1 LRKIRSEGAI
11 LMGEVEVSILELFQ
25 HRRRKA
31 FSLAGKTN
39 NSLRGRP
46 KTNKLQ

>member
-1 LRKIRSEGAI
+1 
-11 LMGEVEVSILELFQ
+11 MGEVEVSVLELYQ

-39 NSLRGRP
+39 NSFRGRP
-46 KTNKLQ
+46 KSSGKP